1 MSFLVGAA
9 LAVALLVVLPLV
21 AHFLRRGR
29 AAELPFPPAALVKAT
44 QTSARRE
51 RKLEDRALFSLRAL
65 AVATL
70 AVLGAT
76 PLVRCSRLSLARG
89 AGGSLAVALVFDDSL
104 SMRAT
109 PHGKSSRFERARDAA
124 LHLLDSTRAG
134 DSISIV
140 LAGTPARVAL
150 AATTDLSLARRT
162 LKALTPSDRATDLS
176 SALALARSSFASGA
190 ERQRRLV
197 VLSDYAAAAPPPGD
211 PPPWLPLPDLAEKLP
226 DCGIAAADRRGTRV
240 SATLACT
247 GADAARG
254 RTLALVS
261 GKKPLAK
268 LALEPRAGVQ
278 SVTLPATGAPP
289 PPAPLELRLDG
300 EDAIEEDDSAAVAPD
315 TRGMRVSVL
324 ADETESGAATGGAP
338 LVEQVISALERDV
351 TLRPLTVVPDQA
363 SDLAADALVV
373 LDDPAGL
380 GPEARGALTTFVEH
394 GGMTAA
400 LLGPRAQA
408 RRIGATL
415 EPFAFGAV
423 RWEQPSK
430 ARGADV
436 ASLGW
441 LGAEAKSLADVR
453 PSGRALLDV
462 GHTTGAR
469 VTATWTDGAPLLVE
483 RELGRGLVTTVT
495 LPSSVSVSDF
505 ALRPAFVALLDHW
518 LDAARRRR
526 GLTTSVAGT
535 SWSFGADR
543 PVVTGPEGPLRLVET
558 PDRGRIATPVVRG
571 SYRLTSERGEEIR
584 TVGIEPEEITLEPT
598 PPPPGATVAASAPS
612 GQLLD
617 ASAEVAYALLALLGL
632 EVLLRFRRVGTHR
645 RAR

>member
-1 MSFLVGAA
+1 VSFLAGAA

-89 AGGSLAVALVFDDSL
+89 AGASLAVAVVLDDSL
-104 SMRAT
+104 SMRAA
-109 PHGKSSRFERARDAA
+109 PRGKASRFERARDAA
-124 LHLLDSTRAG
+124 LRLLDSTRAG
-134 DSISIV
+134 DSITIV

-150 AATTDLSLARRT
+150 TATTDLSLARRT
-162 LKALTPSDRATDLS
+162 VKELTPSDRATDLTA
-176 SALALARSSFASGA
+176 ALALARSSFASAG
-190 ERQRRLV
+190 ERQRRLI
-197 VLSDYAAAAPPPGD
+197 VLSDYAAPAPPPGD
-211 PPPWLPLPDLAEKLP
+211 PAPWLPLPDLAAKLA
-226 DCGIAAADRRGTRV
+226 DCGVASAERRATRV

-247 GADAARG
+247 TADAARG
-254 RTLALVS
+254 RTLELVA
-261 GKKPLAK
+261 GKKTLVR
-268 LALEPRAGVQ
+268 LALEPRSGVQ
-278 SVTLPATGAPP
+278 SVTLSAAGAPP

-315 TRGMRVSVL
+315 TRSMRVSVL

-338 LVEQVISALERDV
+338 LVEQVVSALERDV

-363 SDLAADALVV
+363 GDLAEDALVV

-394 GGMTAA
+394 GGVAAA

-408 RRIGATL
+408 GRIGATL

-430 ARGADV
+430 SSGADV

-441 LGAEAKSLADVR
+441 LGAEAKSLGDVK

-462 GHTTGAR
+462 SHASSAR

-483 RELGRGLVTTVT
+483 RELGHGLVTTVA

-535 SWSFGADR
+535 SWSFGTER
-543 PVVTGPEGPLRLVET
+543 PGIVGPDGPLRLVET
-558 PDRGRIATPVVRG
+558 PDRGRIATPAVRG
-571 SYRLTSERGEEIR
+571 SYRLTSEHGEEIR
-584 TVGIEPEEITLEPT
+584 TVSIEPEEITLEPA
-598 PPPPGATVAASAPS
+598 PPPPTATVAAGAPS
-612 GQLLD
+612 GELLD
-617 ASAEVAYALLALLGL
+617 ASAEVAYALLGLLGL
-632 EVLLRFRRVGTHR
+632 ELLLRFRRVGTR
-645 RAR
+645 QTAA

>member
-9 LAVALLVVLPLV
+9 LAVALLVVLPLA

-65 AVATL
+65 AIAAL

-89 AGGSLAVALVFDDSL
+89 AGASLAVAVVLDDSL
-104 SMRAT
+104 SMRAA
-109 PHGKSSRFERARDAA
+109 PPGKPSRFERARDAA
-124 LHLLDSTRAG
+124 LKLLASTRAG
-134 DSISIV
+134 DSISLV
-140 LAGTPARVAL
+140 LAGKPARVAL
-150 AATTDLSLARRT
+150 AATTDLALARRT
-162 LKALTPSDRATDLS
+162 LEELEPSDRATDLA

-197 VLSDYAAAAPPPGD
+197 VLSDYAAPAPPPGD
-211 PPPWLPLPDLAEKLP
+211 PPPWLPLPELTAKLP
-226 DCGIAAADRRGTRV
+226 DCGIASAERRGTRV

-247 GADAARG
+247 DADAARG

-261 GKKPLAK
+261 GKKTLAK
-268 LALEPRAGVQ
+268 LAVEPRAGVQ
-278 SVTLPATGAPP
+278 SVTLAATGAPP
-289 PPAPLELRLDG
+289 PPAALDLRLDG
-300 EDAIEEDDSAAVAPD
+300 EDAIEEDDSAPVAPD

-338 LVEQVISALERDV
+338 LVEQVVSALDRDV

-363 SDLAADALVV
+363 DDLAADALVV

-394 GGMTAA
+394 GGMAAA
-400 LLGPRAQA
+400 LLGPRAEA
-408 RRIGATL
+408 GRIGASL

-423 RWEQPSK
+423 RWEQPSQS
-430 ARGADV
+430 RGADV
-436 ASLGW
+436 GSLAW
-441 LGAEAKSLADVR
+441 LGAEAKSLADVK
-453 PSGRALLDV
+453 PAGRALFDV
-462 GHTTGAR
+462 GHTSGAR
-469 VTATWTDGAPLLVE
+469 VTGTWSDGAPLLVE

-505 ALRPAFVALLDHW
+505 ALRPAFVALLDHF

-535 SWSFGADR
+535 SWSFGAER
-543 PVVTGPEGPLRLVET
+543 PVITGPGGPLRLLET
-558 PDRGRIATPVVRG
+558 PDRGRVATPAVRG
-571 SYRLTSERGEEIR
+571 SYRLTSERGDEIR
-584 TVGIEPEEITLEPT
+584 TVTIEPEELTLEPA
-598 PPPPGATVAASAPS
+598 PPPAGATVAASAPR
-612 GQLLD
+612 GELLD
-617 ASAEVAYALLALLGL
+617 ASAEVVYALLGL
-632 EVLLRFRRVGTHR
+632 LALELLLRFRRVG
-645 RAR
+645 ARSGAR

>member
-65 AVATL
+65 AIAAL

-89 AGGSLAVALVFDDSL
+89 AGGSLAVAVVLDDSL
-104 SMRAT
+104 SMRAA
-109 PHGKSSRFERARDAA
+109 PRGKASRFERARDAA
-124 LHLLDSTRAG
+124 LRLLDSTRAG

-150 AATTDLSLARRT
+150 GATTDLALARRT
-162 LKALTPSDRATDLS
+162 LKELTVSDRATDLS
-176 SALALARSSFASGA
+176 GALALARSSFVTGT

-197 VLSDYAAAAPPPGD
+197 VLSDYAAPAPPPGD
-211 PPPWLPLPDLAEKLP
+211 PAPWLPLPDLAEKLP
-226 DCGIAAADRRGTRV
+226 DCGIASAERHATRV
-240 SATLACT
+240 TATVACT
-247 GADAARG
+247 GVDAARG
-254 RTLALVS
+254 RTLELVA
-261 GKKPLAK
+261 GKRTLGK

-278 SVTLPATGAPP
+278 SVTLTAAAPTPSPAS
-289 PPAPLELRLDG
+289 LELRLDG
-300 EDAIEEDDSAAVAPD
+300 EDAIEEDDSAPVAPD
-315 TRGMRVSVL
+315 TLGMRVSVL
-324 ADETESGAATGGAP
+324 ADETESGTATGGAP
-338 LVEQVISALERDV
+338 LVEQVITALERDV

-363 SDLAADALVV
+363 ADLAEDALVV

-380 GPEARGALTTFVEH
+380 GPEARGAITTFVEH
-394 GGMTAA
+394 GGMAAA

-408 RRIGATL
+408 GRIGATL
-415 EPFAFGAV
+415 EPFALGAV

-430 ARGADV
+430 SPGADV

-441 LGAEAKSLADVR
+441 LGAEAKSLADVK
-453 PSGRALLDV
+453 PAGRALLDV

-469 VTATWTDGAPLLVE
+469 VTGTWSDHAPLLVE
-483 RELGRGLVTTVT
+483 RELGRGLVTTVA

-518 LDAARRRR
+518 LAAARRRR
-526 GLTTSVAGT
+526 GLTTSVAGAA
-535 SWSFGADR
+535 WSFGGER
-543 PVVTGPEGPLRLVET
+543 PTITGPDGPVHLVET
-558 PDRGRIATPVVRG
+558 PDRGRVATPAVRG
-571 SYRLTSERGEEIR
+571 RYRVASEHGEEIR
-584 TVGIEPEEITLEPT
+584 TVSIEPEEITLEPA
-598 PPPPGATVAASAPS
+598 PPPASATVAASAPS
-612 GQLLD
+612 GELLD
-617 ASAEVAYALLALLGL
+617 ASPEVAYALMALLGVEL
-632 EVLLRFRRVGTHR
+632 LLRFRRVA
-645 RAR
+645 ARPGLR